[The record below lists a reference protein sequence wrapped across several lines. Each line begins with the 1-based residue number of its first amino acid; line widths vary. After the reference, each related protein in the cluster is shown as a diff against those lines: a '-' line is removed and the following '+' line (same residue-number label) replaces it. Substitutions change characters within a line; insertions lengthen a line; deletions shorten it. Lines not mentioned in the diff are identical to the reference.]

1 MATDSIGQVIK
12 FDEDMALRFIEA
24 AERAEANPPAP
35 SNHVIKWGDTE
46 KFMRALQKKYAC
58 SSDDQT
64 PATSRTSSK

>member
-35 SNHVIKWGDTE
+35 SNHVIKWGDTKKVAE
-46 KFMRALQKKYAC
+46 ALKKKYAH
-58 SSDDQT
+58 
-64 PATSRTSSK
+64 AE